1 MNKQVL
7 TEKEL
12 ASELGLSQW
21 TIRRMRLQEGCPHFT
36 VGSRVFYRLES
47 VLSWISE
54 REERGRQEPTKPYGT
69 LRRID

>member
-12 ASELGLSQW
+12 ASELGLSPW
-21 TIRRMRLQEGCPHFT
+21 TVRRMRLSEGCPCFRI
-36 VGSRVFYRLES
+36 GNRIFFRLES
-47 VLSWISE
+47 VLSWIAE
-54 REERGRQEPTKPYGT
+54 REQGKPEPAKPYGV